1 VVEEMMKIEVHEVQV
16 TVKGGGL
23 FASCVAKTYGMALQF
38 AEGHLKHTLNKRR
51 KGFHPD
57 VGETVRRKNGNKL
70 VQVSMVDRRL
80 RVLKVVGG
88 RVAEP
93 WTRFTYA

>member
-1 VVEEMMKIEVHEVQV
+1 MKIEVQEVQV

-23 FASCVAKTYGMALQF
+23 YCSQVAKTYPMALQF
-38 AEGHLKHTLNKRR
+38 AEAHLKYTLDKRR

-57 VGETVRRKNGNKL
+57 VGETVRRKNGNRL
-70 VQVSMVDRRL
+70 VQVCMVDRQL

-88 RVAEP
+88 ARRRTVG
-93 WTRFTYA
+93 